1 MVTPIPGL
9 WDNILPISL
18 RRPVKANNYVPI
30 AIQLDP
36 SNVANDNILVYV
48 GSLSKFY
55 DLLLVDKDGFITL
68 PYISSP
74 NQVLHEFCQGA
85 NKRESAIATKTTENL
100 SVTEEWLNSAHPTPD
115 KLSSSP
121 FIPPS

>member
-68 PYISSP
+68 
-74 NQVLHEFCQGA
+74 VRG
-85 NKRESAIATKTTENL
+85 
-100 SVTEEWLNSAHPTPD
+100 TP
-115 KLSSSP
+115 
-121 FIPPS
+121 IG